1 MFRGIIRSIAHN
13 INVRKM
19 ALENQDPHSMSS
31 AMEPLKILGITF
43 LLGGLAGLAALLR
56 STDRLTR
63 RAICSA
69 ILNSSLLSMG
79 SAALWWWY
87 SPESNFILLMAV
99 SILIGLGGNTS
110 IGIVTAMFQK
120 KFNIVIAD
128 QKNKEDGQ
136 S

>member
-1 MFRGIIRSIAHN
+1 MRSMPI
-13 INVRKM
+13 
-19 ALENQDPHSMSS
+19 EDQDPNSFS
-31 AMEPLKILGITF
+31 AALEPLKILGITF

-56 STDRLTR
+56 SPDRLTR

-79 SAALWWWY
+79 SAAMWWWY
-87 SPESNFILLMAV
+87 APESNFILLMAV

-110 IGIVTAMFQK
+110 VGIVTAMFQK

-128 QKNKEDGQ
+128 PKERKNDSTGDK
-136 S
+136 